1 MLDNFFPKMNF
12 KNVSINRTLSINLT
26 SSLYFEY
33 RDIQKKKRKE
43 VSNKKYKEYTLW
55 NKNPTF
61 DFWIRAI

>member
-33 RDIQKKKRKE
+33 RDIQKKKE
-43 VSNKKYKEYTLW
+43 KK
-55 NKNPTF
+55 
-61 DFWIRAI
+61 